1 MNYWFIKL
9 KTLMR
14 IHVWLDQGAQTRI
27 WFLSLS
33 ALLSYV
39 RVSLLSSLLLYDDP
53 STPSQLQVQEKEVH
67 FSNSKR
73 P

>member
-14 IHVWLDQGAQTRI
+14 IQVWLDQGAQTRI

-53 STPSQLQVQEKEVH
+53 SIPSQLQVQEKEVH